1 VIVTTTESLPGR
13 SLVEIKG
20 LVRGSTVR
28 AAHAGEDLVSVLK
41 NVLGGEVEE
50 YTRLLAQ
57 AREQAIDRMKA
68 AAEEL
73 GANAVVGVRFATAG
87 IMAGAAEVLAYGTAA
102 VIAETQ

>member
-1 VIVTTTESLPGR
+1 MIVTTTESLPGKH
-13 SLVEIKG
+13 LVEIKG

-57 AREQAIDRMKA
+57 AREQAIDRMTA
-68 AAEEL
+68 VAEEL
-73 GANAVVGVRFATAG
+73 GADAVVGVRFATAG
-87 IMAGAAEVLAYGTAA
+87 IMAGAAEVLAYGTAV
-102 VIAETQ
+102 VIAEAQ